1 MIKILALFF
10 SLSALTTIPNHD
22 NVKELRTLFYSA
34 SEDSKSSTT
43 LFDKLSNINDNSAPI
58 LQGYKGMSYLLE
70 AKHSYNIY
78 KKYSYFSKGADIL
91 DVAIEKGPN
100 NRELRFLRYSVQNNA
115 PQFLGYYEEMA
126 NDKKIILTN
135 LANES
140 DDDLKK
146 KIIEYL
152 QPE

>member
-1 MIKILALFF
+1 MIQVLALFF
-10 SLSALTTIPNHD
+10 SLSALTAIPNQD
-22 NVKELRTLFYSA
+22 NIKELRTLFYSA
-34 SEDSKSSTT
+34 AEDSGFSTT
-43 LFDKLSNINDNSAPI
+43 LFDKLSTVNDNSAPI

-91 DVAIEKGPN
+91 DVAIAKGPN

-115 PQFLGYYEEMA
+115 PKFLGYYEEIA
-126 NDKKIILTN
+126 NDKKIILAN

-140 DDDLKK
+140 DDDLRKR
-146 KIIEYL
+146 IVEYL
-152 QPE
+152 KPK